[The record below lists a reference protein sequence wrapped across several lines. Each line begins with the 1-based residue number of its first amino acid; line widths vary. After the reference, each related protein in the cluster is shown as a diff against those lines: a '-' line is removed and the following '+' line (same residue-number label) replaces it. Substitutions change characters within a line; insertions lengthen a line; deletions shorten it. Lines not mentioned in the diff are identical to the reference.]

1 MPDNK
6 TPKYQYDHYDFGD
19 MLDSAVEA
27 GSKIGSSVLGSIA
40 DALAQAGDAMS
51 RPQPDSFAAWKR
63 RLKRKWKNGGQSVG
77 VALTTV
83 GWTFTGCFGIT
94 ALVMGILTAVGA
106 GPLGLTHDEFMAIPI
121 LFGVFTPVTLGFLFM
136 AVVGT
141 KQLTYFSRLRRLLRA
156 ANDWTCD
163 LPSLARKAQ
172 IKQETAYAT
181 VTRAVG
187 SGDLPNAAI
196 SDDYSTLYLDDSL
209 MQTAAKPADA
219 PQAEPAQ
226 PLTDA
231 EQFRREGMDFL
242 NYLKVCRG
250 KLGTDADEE
259 LAAMQKTCAS
269 IMGFVHNHS
278 EQLNRVRRFR
288 EYYLPTTRKL
298 LDTAQE
304 LRLKGVREVGLSA
317 MLGLGLRDPEAF
329 SALARAL
336 FTCAAALHDSFGLQV
351 SYCCLGGGLPVAHR
365 RTERDADIAAV
376 SRGVQAE
383 FSRIMEP
390 AGLGGVPVET
400 GLGRWLTAHA
410 GILLT
415 TVTGVKRGAQD
426 WLGVDVSR
434 ADLLRPEL
442 YGTYHHISVLGDD
455 RVEGRRRYAVGDRIP
470 EPREP
475 FGQRL
480 LPECRRGAR
489 LVIHD
494 VGAYGASM
502 GYSYGLTPHCAEY
515 LYQADGTLRCIRR
528 AQREDEL
535 FSTLD
540 ENPDFT
546 APAETPSGQAESQ
559 RPSEG

>member
-77 VALTTV
+77 VALTAV
-83 GWTFTGCFGIT
+83 GWTFTGCFGIA
-94 ALVMGILTAVGA
+94 ALVLGILTAVGA
-106 GPLGLTHDEFMAIPI
+106 GPLGLSQQDFIALQI
-121 LFGVFTPVTLGFLFM
+121 LTAVFYPATLGFLFM
-136 AVVGT
+136 AIVGM
-141 KQLTYFSRLRRLLRA
+141 KKLAYFSRLRKLLRA

-163 LPSLARKAQ
+163 LPALARKAQ
-172 IKQETAYAT
+172 IKQEKAYET
-181 VTRAVG
+181 VAKAVAN
-187 SGDLPNAAI
+187 GDLPNAAI

-209 MQTAAKPADA
+209 MPTAAKPAAA
-219 PQAEPAQ
+219 PQAEPAE

>member
-1 MPDNK
+1 M
-6 TPKYQYDHYDFGD
+6 
-19 MLDSAVEA
+19 SAPERRDPQ
-27 GSKIGSSVLGSIA
+27 
-40 DALAQAGDAMS
+40 DAV
-51 RPQPDSFAAWKR
+51 FA
-63 RLKRKWKNGGQSVG
+63 
-77 VALTTV
+77 
-83 GWTFTGCFGIT
+83 
-94 ALVMGILTAVGA
+94 
-106 GPLGLTHDEFMAIPI
+106 PEE
-121 LFGVFTPVTLGFLFM
+121 
-136 AVVGT
+136 
-141 KQLTYFSRLRRLLRA
+141 LLRA
-156 ANDWTCD
+156 
-163 LPSLARKAQ
+163 LPTPCYVYDEAQ
-172 IKQETAYAT
+172 LR
-181 VTRAVG
+181 TRAARLRSAFSWSAGFRAWFPVRA
-187 SGDLPNAAI
+187 LPNPTVLRILREEGQGA
-196 SDDYSTLYLDDSL
+196 LCV
-209 MQTAAKPADA
+209 TAGEYRLALASGFSPESIRFA
-219 PQAEPAQ
+219 PEFP
-226 PLTDA
+226 TDA
-231 EQFRREGMDFL
+231 ELAVPAADLVLDDGGLLLRPEPDRSFHKAEATRFGM
-242 NYLKVCRG
+242 RTG
-250 KLGTDADEE
+250 E
-259 LAAMQKTCAS
+259 
-269 IMGFVHNHS
+269 
-278 EQLNRVRRFR
+278 
-288 EYYLPTTRKL
+288 L

>member
-1 MPDNK
+1 M
-6 TPKYQYDHYDFGD
+6 
-19 MLDSAVEA
+19 SAPERRDPQ
-27 GSKIGSSVLGSIA
+27 
-40 DALAQAGDAMS
+40 DAV
-51 RPQPDSFAAWKR
+51 FA
-63 RLKRKWKNGGQSVG
+63 
-77 VALTTV
+77 
-83 GWTFTGCFGIT
+83 
-94 ALVMGILTAVGA
+94 
-106 GPLGLTHDEFMAIPI
+106 PEE
-121 LFGVFTPVTLGFLFM
+121 
-136 AVVGT
+136 
-141 KQLTYFSRLRRLLRA
+141 LLRA
-156 ANDWTCD
+156 
-163 LPSLARKAQ
+163 LPTPCYVYDEAQ
-172 IKQETAYAT
+172 LR
-181 VTRAVG
+181 TRAARLRSAFSWSAGFRAWFPVRA
-187 SGDLPNAAI
+187 LPNPTVLRILREEGQGA
-196 SDDYSTLYLDDSL
+196 LCV
-209 MQTAAKPADA
+209 TAGEYRLALASGFSPESIRFA
-219 PQAEPAQ
+219 PEFP
-226 PLTDA
+226 TDA
-231 EQFRREGMDFL
+231 ELAVPAADLVLDDGGLLLRLERERPLPARLGLRLRPEPDRSFHKAEATRFGM
-242 NYLKVCRG
+242 RTG
-250 KLGTDADEE
+250 E
-259 LAAMQKTCAS
+259 
-269 IMGFVHNHS
+269 
-278 EQLNRVRRFR
+278 
-288 EYYLPTTRKL
+288 L

-329 SALARAL
+329 S
-336 FTCAAALHDSFGLQV
+336 ALHDSFGLQV

-390 AGLGGVPVET
+390 SGLGGVPVET

-455 RVEGRRRYAVGDRIP
+455 RVDGRRRYAVGDRIP

>member
-1 MPDNK
+1 M
-6 TPKYQYDHYDFGD
+6 
-19 MLDSAVEA
+19 E
-27 GSKIGSSVLGSIA
+27 
-40 DALAQAGDAMS
+40 
-51 RPQPDSFAAWKR
+51 R
-63 RLKRKWKNGGQSVG
+63 RVPG
-77 VALTTV
+77 
-83 GWTFTGCFGIT
+83 
-94 ALVMGILTAVGA
+94 LVPGA
-106 GPLGLTHDEFMAIPI
+106 GAAEPDRSAHPARLGL
-121 LFGVFTPVTLGFLFM
+121 
-136 AVVGT
+136 
-141 KQLTYFSRLRRLLRA
+141 RLRPEPDR
-156 ANDWTCD
+156 
-163 LPSLARKAQ
+163 SFHKA
-172 IKQETAYAT
+172 EAT
-181 VTRAVG
+181 R
-187 SGDLPNAAI
+187 
-196 SDDYSTLYLDDSL
+196 
-209 MQTAAKPADA
+209 
-219 PQAEPAQ
+219 
-226 PLTDA
+226 
-231 EQFRREGMDFL
+231 FGM
-242 NYLKVCRG
+242 RTG
-250 KLGTDADEE
+250 E
-259 LAAMQKTCAS
+259 
-269 IMGFVHNHS
+269 
-278 EQLNRVRRFR
+278 
-288 EYYLPTTRKL
+288 L

>member
-1 MPDNK
+1 MDLSQLAGNAPLKRQLELETARRGLSHAYILSGQRGSGRHTLARLLCAALVCTGAGERPCRNCTPCRKVQQGIHPDVRWV
-6 TPKYQYDHYDFGD
+6 GD
-19 MLDSAVEA
+19 DGKDITVGQVRALRSDAYIRPNEAQRKVYVIENAQTMNASAQNAMLKLLEEGPAYAAFLLLTDNAAALLPTVRSRCEVLALSPVTQEQALSWLREA
-27 GSKIGSSVLGSIA
+27 YPDRPAAQLQ
-40 DALAQAGDAMS
+40 ALAGRCEGLLGRAVAELEGVQAEDEAVT
-51 RPQPDSFAAWKR
+51 D
-63 RLKRKWKNGGQSVG
+63 
-77 VALTTV
+77 
-83 GWTFTGCFGIT
+83 T
-94 ALVMGILTAVGA
+94 ALASGFSPESIRFA
-106 GPLGLTHDEFMAIPI
+106 PEFP
-121 LFGVFTPVTLGFLFM
+121 
-136 AVVGT
+136 
-141 KQLTYFSRLRRLLRA
+141 
-156 ANDWTCD
+156 
-163 LPSLARKAQ
+163 
-172 IKQETAYAT
+172 
-181 VTRAVG
+181 
-187 SGDLPNAAI
+187 
-196 SDDYSTLYLDDSL
+196 
-209 MQTAAKPADA
+209 
-219 PQAEPAQ
+219 
-226 PLTDA
+226 TDA
-231 EQFRREGMDFL
+231 ELAVPAADLVLDDGGLLLRLERERPLPARLGLRLRPEPDRSFHKAEATRFGM
-242 NYLKVCRG
+242 RTG
-250 KLGTDADEE
+250 E
-259 LAAMQKTCAS
+259 
-269 IMGFVHNHS
+269 
-278 EQLNRVRRFR
+278 
-288 EYYLPTTRKL
+288 L

-336 FTCAAALHDSFGLQV
+336 FTCAAALHGSFGLQV

-390 AGLGGVPVET
+390 SGLGGVPVET
-400 GLGRWLTAHA
+400 GLGHWLTAHA

-480 LPECRRGAR
+480 LPECRRGAH

>member
-1 MPDNK
+1 M
-6 TPKYQYDHYDFGD
+6 
-19 MLDSAVEA
+19 SAPERRDPQ
-27 GSKIGSSVLGSIA
+27 
-40 DALAQAGDAMS
+40 DAV
-51 RPQPDSFAAWKR
+51 FA
-63 RLKRKWKNGGQSVG
+63 
-77 VALTTV
+77 
-83 GWTFTGCFGIT
+83 
-94 ALVMGILTAVGA
+94 
-106 GPLGLTHDEFMAIPI
+106 PEE
-121 LFGVFTPVTLGFLFM
+121 
-136 AVVGT
+136 
-141 KQLTYFSRLRRLLRA
+141 LLRA
-156 ANDWTCD
+156 
-163 LPSLARKAQ
+163 LPTPCYVYDEAQ
-172 IKQETAYAT
+172 LR
-181 VTRAVG
+181 TRAARLRSAFSWSAGFRAWFPVRA
-187 SGDLPNAAI
+187 LPNPTVLRILREEGQGA
-196 SDDYSTLYLDDSL
+196 LCV
-209 MQTAAKPADA
+209 TAGEYRLALASGFSPESIRFA
-219 PQAEPAQ
+219 PEFP
-226 PLTDA
+226 TDA
-231 EQFRREGMDFL
+231 ELAVPAADLVLDDGGLLLRLERERPLPARLGLRLRPEPDRSFHKAEATRFGM
-242 NYLKVCRG
+242 RTG
-250 KLGTDADEE
+250 E
-259 LAAMQKTCAS
+259 
-269 IMGFVHNHS
+269 
-278 EQLNRVRRFR
+278 
-288 EYYLPTTRKL
+288 L

-329 SALARAL
+329 SALASAL
-336 FTCAAALHDSFGLQV
+336 FTCAAALHGSFGLQV

-494 VGAYGASM
+494 VGACGASM

>member
-1 MPDNK
+1 M
-6 TPKYQYDHYDFGD
+6 
-19 MLDSAVEA
+19 SAPERRDPQ
-27 GSKIGSSVLGSIA
+27 
-40 DALAQAGDAMS
+40 DAV
-51 RPQPDSFAAWKR
+51 FA
-63 RLKRKWKNGGQSVG
+63 
-77 VALTTV
+77 
-83 GWTFTGCFGIT
+83 
-94 ALVMGILTAVGA
+94 
-106 GPLGLTHDEFMAIPI
+106 PEE
-121 LFGVFTPVTLGFLFM
+121 
-136 AVVGT
+136 
-141 KQLTYFSRLRRLLRA
+141 LLRA
-156 ANDWTCD
+156 
-163 LPSLARKAQ
+163 LPTPCYVYDEAQ
-172 IKQETAYAT
+172 LR
-181 VTRAVG
+181 TRAARLRSAFSWSAGFRAWFPVRA
-187 SGDLPNAAI
+187 LPNPTVLRILREEGQGA
-196 SDDYSTLYLDDSL
+196 LCV
-209 MQTAAKPADA
+209 TAGEYRLALASGFSPESIRFA
-219 PQAEPAQ
+219 PEFP
-226 PLTDA
+226 TDA
-231 EQFRREGMDFL
+231 EL
-242 NYLKVCRG
+242 AVPA
-250 KLGTDADEE
+250 AD
-259 LAAMQKTCAS
+259 LVLDD
-269 IMGFVHNHS
+269 GG
-278 EQLNRVRRFR
+278 
-288 EYYLPTTRKL
+288 L
-298 LDTAQE
+298 L
-304 LRLKGVREVGLSA
+304 LRLERERPLPA
-317 MLGLGLRDPEAF
+317 RLGLRDPEAF

>member
-1 MPDNK
+1 MEW
-6 TPKYQYDHYDFGD
+6 PKRARTADWENGVLT
-19 MLDSAVEA
+19 LDGE
-27 GSKIGSSVLGSIA
+27 KKFDI
-40 DALAQAGDAMS
+40 
-51 RPQPDSFAAWKR
+51 PE
-63 RLKRKWKNGGQSVG
+63 
-77 VALTTV
+77 LTTEIMERLAGYTLV
-83 GWTFTGCFGIT
+83 GFHVKGYPVTDELLAPF
-94 ALVMGILTAVGA
+94 A
-106 GPLGLTHDEFMAIPI
+106 GHKSMVN
-121 LFGVFTPVTLGFLFM
+121 FGVEN
-136 AVVGT
+136 GT
-141 KQLTYFSRLRRLLRA
+141 
-156 ANDWTCD
+156 
-163 LPSLARKAQ
+163 
-172 IKQETAYAT
+172 
-181 VTRAVG
+181 
-187 SGDLPNAAI
+187 
-196 SDDYSTLYLDDSL
+196 
-209 MQTAAKPADA
+209 
-219 PQAEPAQ
+219 
-226 PLTDA
+226 LTDA
-231 EQFRREGMDFL
+231 CFPVFSAMP
-242 NYLKVCRG
+242 
-250 KLGTDADEE
+250 KLRILLLTGNAGIDGSGLSALQNCKLDLLT
-259 LAAMQKTCAS
+259 
-269 IMGFVHNHS
+269 
-278 EQLNRVRRFR
+278 LNRTGLDDGGLLLRLERERPLPARLGLRLRPEPDRSFHKAEATRFGMR
-288 EYYLPTTRKL
+288 TGEL

-390 AGLGGVPVET
+390 SGLGGVPVET

>member
-1 MPDNK
+1 MSAPERRDPPD
-6 TPKYQYDHYDFGD
+6 
-19 MLDSAVEA
+19 AV
-27 GSKIGSSVLGSIA
+27 
-40 DALAQAGDAMS
+40 
-51 RPQPDSFAAWKR
+51 FA
-63 RLKRKWKNGGQSVG
+63 
-77 VALTTV
+77 
-83 GWTFTGCFGIT
+83 
-94 ALVMGILTAVGA
+94 
-106 GPLGLTHDEFMAIPI
+106 PEE
-121 LFGVFTPVTLGFLFM
+121 
-136 AVVGT
+136 
-141 KQLTYFSRLRRLLRA
+141 LLRA
-156 ANDWTCD
+156 
-163 LPSLARKAQ
+163 LPTPCYVYDEAQ
-172 IKQETAYAT
+172 LR
-181 VTRAVG
+181 TRAARLRSAFSWSAGFRAWFPVRA
-187 SGDLPNAAI
+187 LPNPTVLRILREEGQGA
-196 SDDYSTLYLDDSL
+196 LCV
-209 MQTAAKPADA
+209 TAGEYRLALASGFSPESIRFA
-219 PQAEPAQ
+219 PEFP
-226 PLTDA
+226 TDA
-231 EQFRREGMDFL
+231 EL
-242 NYLKVCRG
+242 AVPA
-250 KLGTDADEE
+250 AD
-259 LAAMQKTCAS
+259 LVLDD
-269 IMGFVHNHS
+269 GG
-278 EQLNRVRRFR
+278 
-288 EYYLPTTRKL
+288 L
-298 LDTAQE
+298 L
-304 LRLKGVREVGLSA
+304 LRLERERPLPARLGLRLRPEPDRSFHKAEATRFGMRTGEVGLSA
-317 MLGLGLRDPEAF
+317 MLGPGLRDPEAF

>member
-1 MPDNK
+1 MRKRPMCLACLGFMLVLVLLRIAGVPLGTPFSD
-6 TPKYQYDHYDFGD
+6 PKYENKAQQGRKVWIAGTIETYEKKSSSSGYVLRG
-19 MLDSAVEA
+19 E
-27 GSKIGSSVLGSIA
+27 GSKGKIYL
-40 DALAQAGDAMS
+40 LA
-51 RPQPDSFAAWKR
+51 KR
-63 RLKRKWKNGGQSVG
+63 
-77 VALTTV
+77 
-83 GWTFTGCFGIT
+83 
-94 ALVMGILTAVGA
+94 
-106 GPLGLTHDEFMAIPI
+106 
-121 LFGVFTPVTLGFLFM
+121 
-136 AVVGT
+136 
-141 KQLTYFSRLRRLLRA
+141 
-156 ANDWTCD
+156 
-163 LPSLARKAQ
+163 
-172 IKQETAYAT
+172 
-181 VTRAVG
+181 
-187 SGDLPNAAI
+187 GDLPVGAAVRVYGTVKKPESPRNPGMFDEKTYYEGKGCAFYVI
-196 SDDYSTLYLDDSL
+196 SEREEVVDAGRWNLGEALRL
-209 MQTAAKPADA
+209 ERERPLPARLGLRLRPEPDRSFHK
-219 PQAEPAQ
+219 AEA
-226 PLTDA
+226 TR
-231 EQFRREGMDFL
+231 FGM
-242 NYLKVCRG
+242 RTG
-250 KLGTDADEE
+250 E
-259 LAAMQKTCAS
+259 
-269 IMGFVHNHS
+269 
-278 EQLNRVRRFR
+278 
-288 EYYLPTTRKL
+288 L

-489 LVIHD
+489 LVLHD

>member
-1 MPDNK
+1 M
-6 TPKYQYDHYDFGD
+6 
-19 MLDSAVEA
+19 SAPERRDPQ
-27 GSKIGSSVLGSIA
+27 
-40 DALAQAGDAMS
+40 DAV
-51 RPQPDSFAAWKR
+51 FA
-63 RLKRKWKNGGQSVG
+63 
-77 VALTTV
+77 
-83 GWTFTGCFGIT
+83 
-94 ALVMGILTAVGA
+94 
-106 GPLGLTHDEFMAIPI
+106 PEE
-121 LFGVFTPVTLGFLFM
+121 
-136 AVVGT
+136 
-141 KQLTYFSRLRRLLRA
+141 LLRA
-156 ANDWTCD
+156 
-163 LPSLARKAQ
+163 LPTPCYVYDEAQ
-172 IKQETAYAT
+172 LR
-181 VTRAVG
+181 TRAARLRSAFSWSVG
-187 SGDLPNAAI
+187 FRAWFPVRALPNPTVLRILREEGQGA
-196 SDDYSTLYLDDSL
+196 LCV
-209 MQTAAKPADA
+209 TAGEYRLALASGFSPESIRFA
-219 PQAEPAQ
+219 PEFP
-226 PLTDA
+226 TDA
-231 EQFRREGMDFL
+231 ELAVSAADLVLDDGGLLLRLERDRSFHKAEATRFGM
-242 NYLKVCRG
+242 RTG
-250 KLGTDADEE
+250 E
-259 LAAMQKTCAS
+259 
-269 IMGFVHNHS
+269 
-278 EQLNRVRRFR
+278 
-288 EYYLPTTRKL
+288 L

-390 AGLGGVPVET
+390 SGLGGVPVET